1 MSIENLK
8 PHEGRYK
15 RRIQDESQFVYW
27 QLYNCGSN
35 YMKTMTPLSWFKLY
49 TATSVDLV
57 FILLPIF
64 EEARMMKGDDLR
76 KFMQLDEILLIDGYP
91 RYQQLL
97 SIAENCMQIVCQ
109 GKGDPKIGSSK
120 NFRLDDSRLWLGC
133 TTS

>member
-1 MSIENLK
+1 MLWIMEASRSLCEN
-8 PHEGRYK
+8 
-15 RRIQDESQFVYW
+15 V
-27 QLYNCGSN
+27 CGSKN
-35 YMKTMTPLSWFKLY
+35 EGMRTPLSWFKLY

-120 NFRLDDSRLWLGC
+120 KFRLDDSRLWLGC
-133 TTS
+133 TTN